1 MTKLRLL
8 IVVVNTGKTKR
19 QDHKIRQLHF
29 ANYMNVTPAP
39 PPCKQAK
46 QAMYNAFD
54 V

>member
-29 ANYMNVTPAP
+29 ANYMNVTPEP
-39 PPCKQAK
+39 PFKQAK